1 MLHIFAQIN
10 EQLHDN
16 YMLKK
21 IFEQFLKIFVSKKR
35 KVLVYFVVIIVDFCK
50 LRHQILNQKR
60 PKLRIACPQLL
71 RRIAPQLRHTRHCA
85 MYGLGYL
92 RARSVKQ
99 RQQTDTEILH
109 IYPILLMQPRIDIKE
124 MAIRLLCQLFLVLP
138 NRIAY
143 SKQRLLLAQRSLHG
157 FALLLQMHRLRLRQF
172 MQLLRQIALMQP

>member
-60 PKLRIACPQLL
+60 TQLRVARPQFLRGIAT
-71 RRIAPQLRHTRHCA
+71 QLRHT
-85 MYGLGYL
+85 
-92 RARSVKQ
+92 
-99 RQQTDTEILH
+99 
-109 IYPILLMQPRIDIKE
+109 
-124 MAIRLLCQLFLVLP
+124 
-138 NRIAY
+138 
-143 SKQRLLLAQRSLHG
+143 
-157 FALLLQMHRLRLRQF
+157 
-172 MQLLRQIALMQP
+172 